1 MTWIGPRV
9 SMSMGEDHWLL
20 RMLGR
25 KNPHG
30 IPTNAVVLQLLVIN
44 VLLFTR
50 SFESVL
56 QYTQFSLLL
65 CSLFTVLGV
74 MVLRA
79 TRPEIARPYRVW
91 AYPLPPIIF
100 AVITLWMM
108 FYVLR
113 WKTIESLAGLATTL
127 VGLLLYFCAG
137 KRTQRQR
144 SA

>member
-1 MTWIGPRV
+1 V

-30 IPTNAVVLQLLVIN
+30 IPTNSIVLQLLIVN
-44 VLLFTR
+44 LLLLTR
-50 SFESVL
+50 SFESVV

-74 MVLRA
+74 IVLRT
-79 TRPEIARPYRVW
+79 TRPEIVRPYRVW

-108 FYVLR
+108 FYLLLS
-113 WKTIESLAGLATTL
+113 KTAESLAGVATAL
-127 VGLLLYFCAG
+127 LGLLLYFCAR
-137 KRTQRQR
+137 KRSHRPL
-144 SA
+144 

>member
-1 MTWIGPRV
+1 
-9 SMSMGEDHWLL
+9 MGEDHWLL
-20 RMLGR
+20 RLLGR
-25 KNPHG
+25 KNPNG
-30 IPTNAVVLQLLVIN
+30 IPTNAIVLQLLIVN
-44 VLLFTR
+44 VLLLTR
-50 SFESVL
+50 SFESVV

-79 TRPEIARPYRVW
+79 TRPEITRPYRVW

-108 FYVLR
+108 FYLLR
-113 WKTIESLAGLATTL
+113 WKTVESLAGLATAL
-127 VGLLLYFCAG
+127 VGLLLYFCAR
-137 KRTQRQR
+137 KRPRR